1 MKSSIYTK
9 VSQEKQQLWEDKE
22 DHGEIKEKFLFC
34 EEKNFSSLAW
44 TKGMYSV
51 SLR

>member
-9 VSQEKQQLWEDKE
+9 VSQEKQQIWEDKE
-22 DHGEIKEKFLFC
+22 DPGEIKEKIIFC
-34 EEKNFSSLAW
+34 EEKNFNSLAW
-44 TKGMYSV
+44 TKGMCSV